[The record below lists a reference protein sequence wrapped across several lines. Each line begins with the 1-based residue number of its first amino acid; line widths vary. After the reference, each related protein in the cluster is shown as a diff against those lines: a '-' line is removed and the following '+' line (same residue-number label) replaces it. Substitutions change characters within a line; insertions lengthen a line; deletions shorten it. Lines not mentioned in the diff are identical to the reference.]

1 MARYM
6 KGVTLVSAV
15 LWVMAVCIYHC
26 TSLGL
31 FQTVAITFAM
41 IFYHFGMR
49 LLVGTCFQ
57 LRFHN
62 QMNYTAKWFQP
73 RKFEATLYQKIKVK
87 RWKKYLPT
95 YNEGTF
101 DLKKV
106 SYQELVMTMCQAE
119 LVHETIIMCSFL
131 PIAMS
136 LFFGTTAVFVVTSL
150 LAATIDLAF
159 VVLQRY
165 NRPRALRL
173 MKLTAIRN
181 EHERGNNDC

>member
-6 KGVTLVSAV
+6 KGVTLASAV
-15 LWVMAVCIYHC
+15 LGMVAMILYHQ

-31 FQTVAITFAM
+31 LKTLGITFAM

-49 LLVGTCFQ
+49 LLVGGCYQ
-57 LRFHN
+57 MRFHN
-62 QMNYTAKWFQP
+62 QMNYKAKWFRP
-73 RKFEATLYQKIKVK
+73 RKFEAALYQRIKVK

-95 YNEGTF
+95 YNEGSF

-106 SYQELVMTMCQAE
+106 SYEALVMTMCQAE
-119 LVHETIIMCSFL
+119 LVHETIVICSFL

-136 LFFGTTAVFVVTSL
+136 AFFGATAVFVITSL

-165 NRPRALRL
+165 NRPRVLRL
-173 MKLTAIRN
+173 MNLATIRN
-181 EHERGNNDC
+181 SHEKG